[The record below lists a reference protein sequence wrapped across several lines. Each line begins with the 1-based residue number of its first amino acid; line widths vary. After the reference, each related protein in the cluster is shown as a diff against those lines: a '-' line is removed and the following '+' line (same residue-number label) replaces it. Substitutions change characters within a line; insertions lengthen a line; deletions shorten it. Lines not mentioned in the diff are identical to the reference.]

1 MTRRTRST
9 PAQPRIEP
17 KAVVAVARKPQVK
30 AEVKAEMKAKAAAPS
45 RTVPEPAPLPSPT
58 TPKAPSGKLGT
69 LLGQI
74 GNPAG
79 AGIDELA
86 DATGWQAHTIRAA
99 FSRLR
104 QRGFPIA
111 LVTGTDG
118 RKAYRLEAK
127 EG

>member
-9 PAQPRIEP
+9 PVQPKIEP
-17 KAVVAVARKPQVK
+17 KAIIAVARK
-30 AEVKAEMKAKAAAPS
+30 AEVKAKAKAATPS

-69 LLGQI
+69 LLGRI
-74 GNPAG
+74 GNPGG
-79 AGIDELA
+79 ATIDQLA

-111 LVTGTDG
+111 LVTNADG
-118 RKAYRLEAK
+118 HKAYRLAAK

>member
-1 MTRRTRST
+1 MTRRTRT
-9 PAQPRIEP
+9 IPTQPKIEP
-17 KAVVAVARKPQVK
+17 KAIVAVARKPQVK
-30 AEVKAEMKAKAAAPS
+30 AEAKTAS
-45 RTVPEPAPLPSPT
+45 RTMPEPAPVPSPT
-58 TPKAPSGKLGT
+58 TPKAPSGKPGT

-74 GNPAG
+74 GTPAG
-79 AGIDELA
+79 AGIDALA

-111 LVTGTDG
+111 LVTHADG

-127 EG
+127 EV

>member
-1 MTRRTRST
+1 MTRRNTRPA
-9 PAQPRIEP
+9 PAQPKIEP
-17 KAVVAVARKPQVK
+17 KAIVAVARK
-30 AEVKAEMKAKAAAPS
+30 AEVKAKAKAPAPS
-45 RTVPEPAPLPSPT
+45 RTVPEPASAPSPT
-58 TPKAPSGKLGT
+58 MPKAPSGKLAT
-69 LLGQI
+69 LLDRIGQ
-74 GNPAG
+74 PTG
-79 AGIDELA
+79 ATIDQLA

>member
-1 MTRRTRST
+1 MTRRTRTT
-9 PAQPRIEP
+9 PAQPKIEQQNT
-17 KAVVAVARKPQVK
+17 VAVARKAQVK
-30 AEVKAEMKAKAAAPS
+30 AKAKTTS
-45 RTVPEPAPLPSPT
+45 RPVPEPAPLPSPT

-69 LLGQI
+69 LLGRI

-79 AGIDELA
+79 ADIDELA

-111 LVTGTDG
+111 LVTDTDG